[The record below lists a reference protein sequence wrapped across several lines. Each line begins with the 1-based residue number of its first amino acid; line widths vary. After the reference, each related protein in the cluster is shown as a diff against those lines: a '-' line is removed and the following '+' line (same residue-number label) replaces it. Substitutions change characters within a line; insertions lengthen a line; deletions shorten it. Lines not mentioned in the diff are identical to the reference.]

1 MRKYYLDNLRTLT
14 VLLVVVYHVIYMFN
28 AVTTAGVMGPIGGPQ
43 ALDVVLYLL
52 YPWFMVVLFLVSG
65 ICSRY
70 YLACHTGKAY
80 LRARALKLLVPST
93 IGVLV
98 FGGAQGYVN
107 MLLSH
112 VLDTLPD
119 GVPKPVFYL
128 ILCLSGV
135 GVLWTIQVLWV
146 CSVVLLVV
154 RKIERGRLADLG
166 RSWGVP
172 VLLALGAAVW
182 LSAQVLNTP
191 VVVVY
196 RFGIYGFV
204 FLLGYYVFAREEV
217 TDRLSRAA
225 IPLLGLAVAL
235 GALYTYIYYG
245 SNYAVA
251 PAVNS
256 PLAIA
261 YGWAACLAVL
271 AGMKRWAD
279 RTSPIRQWL
288 GRRSFGLYVF
298 HYLPLSAAAYLL
310 VNYTRLPA
318 GAIYLLTA
326 VAALLG
332 GWGLYAVVSR
342 VPVLRWCVLGIG
354 KQKG

>member
-1 MRKYYLDNLRTLT
+1 MRKYYLDNLRTLV
-14 VLLVVVYHVIYMFN
+14 VLLVVAYHVVYMFN
-28 AVTTAGVMGPIGGPQ
+28 SVTTAGVIGPIGGPR

-70 YLACHTGKAY
+70 YLAGHTGKEY
-80 LRARALKLLVPST
+80 LRARTRKLLVPST

-98 FGGAQGYVN
+98 LGWAQGYVN

-112 VLDTLPD
+112 VFDTLPD
-119 GVPKPVFYL
+119 GIPKPVLYL
-128 ILCLSGV
+128 ILCLSGI

-146 CSVVLLVV
+146 CSVVLLAV
-154 RKIERGRLADLG
+154 RKLEHGRLADLG
-166 RSWGVP
+166 RGWGVP

-182 LSAQVLNTP
+182 LAAQVLNTP

-204 FLLGYYVFAREEV
+204 FLLGYYVFAHEEV
-217 TDRLSRAA
+217 IDRLSCAG
-225 IPLLGLAVAL
+225 IPLLLLAAAL
-235 GALYTYIYYG
+235 GAVYTYRYYG

-271 AGMKRWAD
+271 ACMKRWAD
-279 RTSPIRQWL
+279 RTNPVWQWL
-288 GRRSFGLYVF
+288 GSRSFGLYVF

-310 VNYTRLPA
+310 ANHTQLPA
-318 GAIYLLTA
+318 GAVYGLTA
-326 VAALLG
+326 AAALLG

-342 VPVLRWCVLGIG
+342 VPVLRWCVLGIR

>member
-28 AVTTAGVMGPIGGPQ
+28 SVTTAGVIGPIGGPK

-70 YLACHTGKAY
+70 YLANYTGKEY
-80 LRARALKLLVPST
+80 LRARTRKLLVPST
-93 IGVLV
+93 IGVLL
-98 FGGAQGYVN
+98 FGWAQGYVN

-112 VLDTLPD
+112 VFDTLPD
-119 GVPKPVFYL
+119 GVPKPVFYI
-128 ILCLSGV
+128 ILCLSGI

-154 RKIERGRLADLG
+154 RKLERGRLANLG
-166 RSWGVP
+166 RTWGVP

-204 FLLGYYVFAREEV
+204 FLLGYYVFSHEEV
-217 TDRLSRAA
+217 TDRLSQAA
-225 IPLLGLAVAL
+225 VPLLVLAAAL
-235 GALYTYIYYG
+235 GAVYTYVNYG

-256 PLAIA
+256 PLAVA

-279 RTSPIRQWL
+279 RTNQIWQWL
-288 GRRSFGLYVF
+288 GSRSFGLYVF
-298 HYLPLSAAAYLL
+298 HYLPLSATAYLL
-310 VNYTRLPA
+310 VNYTQLPA
-318 GAIYLLTA
+318 GAVYGLTA
-326 VAALLG
+326 AAALLG
-332 GWGLYAVVSR
+332 GWGLAAVFSR
-342 VPVLRWCVLGIG
+342 VPVLRWCVLGLG

>member
-28 AVTTAGVMGPIGGPQ
+28 SVTTAGVVGPIGGPK

-70 YLACHTGKAY
+70 YLAGHTGKKY
-80 LRARALKLLVPST
+80 LCARTRKLFVPAT

-98 FGGAQGYVN
+98 FGWAQGYVN

-112 VLDTLPD
+112 VFDTLPD
-119 GVPKPVFYL
+119 GIPKPVFYL
-128 ILCLSGV
+128 ILCLSGI

-146 CSVVLLVV
+146 CSLVLLVV
-154 RKIERGRLADLG
+154 RKLERGRLANLG
-166 RSWGVP
+166 RSWSVP
-172 VLLALGAAVW
+172 VLLALGVAVW

-204 FLLGYYVFAREEV
+204 FLLGYYVFAHEEV
-217 TDRLSRAA
+217 TDRLSQAA
-225 IPLLGLAVAL
+225 VPLLVLAVAL
-235 GALYTYIYYG
+235 GAVYTYTYYG
-245 SNYAVA
+245 SNYAVT
-251 PAVNS
+251 PAVNN
-256 PLAIA
+256 PLAVA

-271 AGMKRWAD
+271 ACMKHWAD
-279 RTSPIRQWL
+279 RTNQVWQWL
-288 GRRSFGLYVF
+288 GSRSFGLYVF
-298 HYLPLSAAAYLL
+298 HYLPLSATAYLL
-310 VNYTRLPA
+310 VTYTQLPA
-318 GAIYLLTA
+318 GAVYGLTA
-326 VAALLG
+326 AAALLG
-332 GWGLYAVVSR
+332 GWGLAAVFSR
-342 VPVLRWCVLGIG
+342 VPVLRWCVFGLG